1 MAAVA
6 LNTFKTVRHLV
17 IEEDVVIYTAPI
29 GVAAITLAGSASKRT
44 NDGRLEF
51 VTISHYRNSPDG
63 DDLFPVSYK
72 APVFDG
78 DSLVFFENGRL
89 VLEVDDA
96 LVVSGSSNGTIE
108 LVISILETAKA

>member
-17 IEEDVVIYTAPI
+17 IEEDVVVYTAPI
-29 GVAAITLAGSASKRT
+29 GVAAITLAGSASKRRE
-44 NDGRLEF
+44 DGIVEF
-51 VTISHYRNSPDG
+51 VTISHYRNTFDG
-63 DDLFPVSYK
+63 DDLFPISYK

-78 DSLVFFENGRL
+78 DSLVVFESGRL
-89 VLEVDDA
+89 VLEVDDS

-108 LVISILETAKA
+108 